1 MKNYFQYTLLTMFT
15 SRINSVICGVLA
27 SATSRMWMFI
37 KIIQMLTNYT
47 ATQSSLKY
55 FKEYIEI
62 KFLTKQIQWP
72 QRFQRSDLWVI
83 HECPVLPQHHF
94 LSNSSLK
101 LLFGPQVLVGDLFVS
116 KLPGALMNSFVE
128 PLLWSLCQDY
138 SQQPTPQNHQA
149 KVAQAFLQRE
159 SSNLSLSTSQSQ
171 DTFLHTHPTTSYFI
185 TFWPLIPK
193 ISFWQIY
200 WTVKLYCR

>member
-62 KFLTKQIQWP
+62 KFLTKQWP

-94 LSNSSLK
+94 LNNSSLK
-101 LLFGPQVLVGDLFVS
+101 LLFGPQVWWVTY
-116 KLPGALMNSFVE
+116 
-128 PLLWSLCQDY
+128 LCQ
-138 SQQPTPQNHQA
+138 SCQ
-149 KVAQAFLQRE
+149 VLWWILFLSHFSDLCARTIP
-159 SSNLSLSTSQSQ
+159 SNPL
-171 DTFLHTHPTTSYFI
+171 PRTTR
-185 TFWPLIPK
+185 PK
-193 ISFWQIY
+193 
-200 WTVKLYCR
+200 